1 MILIADS
8 GSTKTHWCL
17 YDPKSETKIKELHT
31 NGINP
36 FYQTEVQI
44 ADEVFTNVHSKLPV
58 YEIESI
64 YFYGAG
70 CSFPEKKEILSKA
83 ISISFPGINIEIHSD
98 LEGAAR
104 AMLGRGTGIVCILG
118 TGSNSCYYEA
128 GEIKS
133 NVSPLGFILGDE
145 GSGAVLGKLLVS
157 DLLKHQLTKD
167 LEMQF
172 FDETGLSSQKIMDGV
187 YRKPFPNRF
196 LASMSYFLEKHKDDP
211 SIHRLIVEAF
221 RSFFVRNV
229 RQYEQH
235 RGVAIHFIGSIAFLF
250 ADELREAAEMEGMRI
265 ASIMRSPM
273 DGMIAFHQPPKKNL
287 WDYGASD

>member
-58 YEIESI
+58 YEIDSI
-64 YFYGAG
+64 FFYGAG
-70 CSFPEKKEILSKA
+70 CAFPEKKETVFKA
-83 ISISFPGINIEIHSD
+83 ISISFPGIKIEVHSD
-98 LEGAAR
+98 MDGAAR
-104 AMLGRGTGIVCILG
+104 ALLGRNAGIVCILG
-118 TGSNSCYYEA
+118 TGSNSCYYD
-128 GEIKS
+128 GSKIIS

-145 GSGAVLGKLLVS
+145 GSGAVLGKLLVA
-157 DLLKHQLTKD
+157 DLLKHQLSKD
-167 LEMQF
+167 LEEQF
-172 FDETGLSSQKIMDGV
+172 FDETGLTVPEIMDGV

-196 LASMSYFLEKHKDDP
+196 LASLSYFLENHKDHP
-211 SIHRLIVEAF
+211 AIHRLIVGSF

-229 RQYEQH
+229 FQYDHFRESE
-235 RGVAIHFIGSIAFLF
+235 IHFIGSIAFLF
-250 ADELREAAEMEGMRI
+250 ESELREAASLEGI
-265 ASIMRSPM
+265 QVASVVRSPM
-273 DGMIAFHQPPKKNL
+273 DGLITYHQPPKRNL
-287 WDYGASD
+287 WDYDVSD